1 MKEQLKMNEYV
12 KINFDKI
19 PKFERD
25 RLYQIVIEGTRHLLA
40 EQKNV
45 KELQVNITEKNQW

>member
-1 MKEQLKMNEYV
+1 MNEYV

-40 EQKNV
+40 EQKNG